1 MEEGKP
7 KALNQG
13 QKLAVEHGEGPALVV
28 AGAGTGKTQV
38 ITQRIARLIQQKQV
52 EPSAVLALTFT
63 EKAAREMAERLYD
76 LIGWHAYQVP
86 VMTFHAFGAELLG
99 RYATHIGRSVRGGLL
114 NDTQKA
120 LLLQQSLDQVELSYY
135 GPHAAIF
142 EFLEGVVRYIGQLQN
157 AGISAETYA
166 KYAAELATAPG
177 DLHPQDV
184 TEQQDL
190 SKLYSLYEG
199 IKSDTGSFDYND
211 QLQIPLHIL
220 QQRPNLAERLAQQ
233 YRYVLVD
240 EYQDTNTVQDELLRA
255 FIKPTGNLFAV
266 GDDDQAIYAFR
277 GAQINNILSF
287 VDHFKVKQPMALTI
301 NYRSGQEILD
311 AAHRLIQ
318 HNDPDR
324 LEAKL
329 GLDKRLTA
337 QRTGSSVEF
346 LPYDS
351 AAAEID
357 GVVAA
362 VAAAVKHGAVPDS
375 LAVLAATHAPLK
387 QIAKALR
394 AHELPFALST
404 QVNIFEQPEL
414 NQLWYLLEWIGL
426 RADEESI
433 AHVMLSPF
441 MAWSVE
447 QYRQLLAGSR
457 EELNGVEDQLRALA
471 GSDDAAKAA
480 AEKLDWWRQWSNELP
495 VSQLTYR
502 LFFETGMSD
511 RLIKQ
516 ADDHPRIARIFEDL
530 AQLLNQMQDYETV
543 ARDLTLTG
551 YLKTFPKPPAIEVAE
566 PMGDTEGVQL
576 LTVHA
581 AKGLEFDTVFLV
593 GCTQRSWSPKR
604 PQGWEVPAILEAAP
618 ELPPEH
624 ELRRLM
630 YVAVTRAKNRLV
642 MSAATQT
649 VGGVRQTMSPFVSEL
664 LGQPVTP
671 VQSPKGGSQRIESAV
686 LKLQRFYPL
695 KQQGDAKLPFETT
708 TGWLELGVGAVGN
721 YDFCPY
727 DFYLEKVLG
736 IRQPFGPQLAFG
748 TALHGAIQAYYQAK
762 LRSETITAL
771 ELATRL
777 DEQWSDRGYGSQTQA
792 EQARTAAHQALANF
806 LTREAGADDRQVIGS
821 ELPIKL
827 EIPEAKLRLSG
838 RVDALFQ
845 TPDGIELRD
854 FKTGRKTNA
863 DALARAAKTSFQLRT
878 YALAYEVMTG
888 SAPHSVTLDY
898 IVTGVEGR
906 AELSAAILRN
916 HREKLIK
923 LAERIRV
930 HDFAPNTSNVH
941 QCAAIRYYGTGEAE
955 ELAGLGATNA

>member
-1 MEEGKP
+1 MEEGKI
-7 KALNQG
+7 KALNPAQ
-13 QKLAVEHGEGPALVV
+13 QQAVDHGEGPALVV

-38 ITQRIARLIQQKQV
+38 ITQRIARLVQEKRA
-52 EPSAVLALTFT
+52 EPGEVLALTFT
-63 EKAAREMAERLYD
+63 EKAAREMAERLYN
-76 LIGWHAYQVP
+76 LIGWHAYQVL

-120 LLLQQSLDQVELSYY
+120 LLLQQSLDKVELSYY
-135 GPHAAIF
+135 GPHTAIF
-142 EFLEGVVRYIGQLQN
+142 EFLERVVQYIGQLQN
-157 AGISAETYA
+157 AGISAADYA
-166 KYAAELATAPG
+166 SYVTKLAKTPG
-177 DLHPQDV
+177 DMHPQDV

-190 SKLYSLYEG
+190 SQLYSLYEG
-199 IKSDTGSFDYND
+199 IKSETGSFDYND
-211 QLQIPLHIL
+211 QLQIPLQIL
-220 QQRPNLAERLAQQ
+220 QQKPNLAERLAQQ
-233 YRYVLVD
+233 YKYVLVD

-287 VDHFKVKQPMALTI
+287 VDHFKVKQPLALTM

-311 AAHRLIQ
+311 AAYRLIK

-337 QRTGSSVEF
+337 QRSGSSVEF
-346 LPYDS
+346 VRYDS
-351 AAAEID
+351 PVGEIE
-357 GVVAA
+357 GVVEA
-362 VAAAVKHGAVPDS
+362 VAATYKNGSAPQSV
-375 LAVLAATHAPLK
+375 AVLAATHAPLK
-387 QIAKALR
+387 QIAKGLR
-394 AHELPFALST
+394 ARQIPFALST

-441 MAWSVE
+441 MGWSAE
-447 QYRQLLAGSR
+447 QYRQLLIGSQ
-457 EELNGVEDQLRALA
+457 EELSGVEDQLRVLA
-471 GSDDAAKAA
+471 ESDDVAKITV
-480 AEKLDWWRQWSNELP
+480 EQLDRWRQWATELP

-502 LFFETGMSD
+502 LFFETGVSD
-511 RLIKQ
+511 QLIKQ
-516 ADDHPRIARIFEDL
+516 AADHPRIVRIFEDL
-530 AQLLNQMQDYETV
+530 GQLLNQMQDYETV

-566 PMGDTEGVQL
+566 PVGDSEGVQL

-581 AKGLEFDTVFLV
+581 AKGLEFDRVYLI
-593 GCTQRSWSPKR
+593 GCTQRTWSPKR
-604 PQGWEVPAILEAAP
+604 PQGWEIPAALEEAP

-630 YVAVTRAKNRLV
+630 YVAVTRAKNHLV

-649 VGGVRQTMSPFVSEL
+649 AGGVRQTISPFIEEL
-664 LGQPVTP
+664 LGGSVAPGNQPKP
-671 VQSPKGGSQRIESAV
+671 AIQQIEIAV
-686 LKLQRFYPL
+686 SKLQRFYPL
-695 KQQGDAKLPFETT
+695 QQQTGEKLPFETAD
-708 TGWLELGVGAVGN
+708 GWLELGVGALGN

-762 LRSETITAL
+762 LRDEKITSQ
-771 ELATRL
+771 ELANRL
-777 DEQWSDRGYGSQTQA
+777 DEQWSDRGYGSGAQA
-792 EQARTAAHQALANF
+792 EQARTAAHQALTDF
-806 LTREAGADDRQVIGS
+806 LQREVSVDDRQVIGS

-863 DALARAAKTSFQLRT
+863 EALARTAKNSFQLRT

-888 SAPHSVTLDY
+888 STPSAVTLDY
-898 IVTGVEGR
+898 IVTGIEGR
-906 AELSAAILRN
+906 AELSAAILCN
-916 HREKLIK
+916 HRDKLVK
-923 LAERIRV
+923 LAARIRAR
-930 HDFAPNTSNVH
+930 DFAPNTSNVH

-955 ELAGLGATNA
+955 ELAELGALDA